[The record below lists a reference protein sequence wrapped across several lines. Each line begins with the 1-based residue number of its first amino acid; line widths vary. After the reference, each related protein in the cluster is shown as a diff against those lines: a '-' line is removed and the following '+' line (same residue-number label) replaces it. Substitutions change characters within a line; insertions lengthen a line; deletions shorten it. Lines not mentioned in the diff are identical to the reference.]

1 MVTRRLRALRADASE
16 LRRQLVAAL
25 DGLQRLEDGLA
36 VTQRAHISQDVEELV
51 ALRSENRRLL
61 ALVNAVPG
69 WVVAEVEGR
78 HAVGEEPPPEVP
90 QPPEVEGRAEAS
102 TARGGEQGA
111 TGQPTAAPAP
121 EAAAEGGPAEWQ
133 WVAPPEASYF

>member
-51 ALRSENRRLL
+51 ALRAENRRLL
-61 ALVNAVPG
+61 ALVNAVP
-69 WVVAEVEGR
+69 
-78 HAVGEEPPPEVP
+78 VGEEPPPEVP
-90 QPPEVEGRAEAS
+90 QPPEVEGRAEAG

-133 WVAPPEASYF
+133 WVAPPEAS